1 MVGKPCTIMATLED
15 IEVYESLNF
24 ASVVSYDLDAL
35 ETVNKMERII
45 GKYTLNV
52 TSEEI
57 NKDNFFKHSVSVLKP
72 EFIYIDKSEL
82 SLWLAQT
89 FRYSNDEKALEQ

>member
-1 MVGKPCTIMATLED
+1 
-15 IEVYESLNF
+15 
-24 ASVVSYDLDAL
+24 
-35 ETVNKMERII
+35 MERII

-89 FRYSNDEKALEQ
+89 FRYSNDGIEDALKGYIRNLKDRIEKALEQ

>member
-1 MVGKPCTIMATLED
+1 
-15 IEVYESLNF
+15 
-24 ASVVSYDLDAL
+24 
-35 ETVNKMERII
+35 MERII

-89 FRYSNDEKALEQ
+89 FRYSKGIEDALKGYIRNLKDRIEKALEQ

>member
-1 MVGKPCTIMATLED
+1 MGKPYTIMATLED
-15 IEVYESLNF
+15 IEVYESLSF
-24 ASVVSYDLDAL
+24 ASVVSYDLDTL

-72 EFIYIDKSEL
+72 EFIYIDKSEI
-82 SLWLAQT
+82 
-89 FRYSNDEKALEQ
+89 

>member
-1 MVGKPCTIMATLED
+1 
-15 IEVYESLNF
+15 
-24 ASVVSYDLDAL
+24 
-35 ETVNKMERII
+35 MERII

-89 FRYSNDEKALEQ
+89 FRYSNDEREIEDALKGYVRNLRDRIERIEEALKQ

>member
-1 MVGKPCTIMATLED
+1 
-15 IEVYESLNF
+15 
-24 ASVVSYDLDAL
+24 
-35 ETVNKMERII
+35 MERII

-82 SLWLAQT
+82 SRPLDIQT
-89 FRYSNDEKALEQ
+89 TRKG

>member
-1 MVGKPCTIMATLED
+1 
-15 IEVYESLNF
+15 
-24 ASVVSYDLDAL
+24 
-35 ETVNKMERII
+35 MERII

-72 EFIYIDKSEL
+72 EFIYIDSG
-82 SLWLAQT
+82 
-89 FRYSNDEKALEQ
+89 SNPTIYTILYNIPI

>member
-1 MVGKPCTIMATLED
+1 
-15 IEVYESLNF
+15 
-24 ASVVSYDLDAL
+24 
-35 ETVNKMERII
+35 MERII

-89 FRYSNDEKALEQ
+89 FRYDEKGIEDAHIRNLKDRIEKALEQ

>member
-1 MVGKPCTIMATLED
+1 
-15 IEVYESLNF
+15 
-24 ASVVSYDLDAL
+24 
-35 ETVNKMERII
+35 MERII

-89 FRYSNDEKALEQ
+89 FRYSNDEKGIDILYYIIYQYSLTIKLII

>member
-1 MVGKPCTIMATLED
+1 
-15 IEVYESLNF
+15 
-24 ASVVSYDLDAL
+24 
-35 ETVNKMERII
+35 MERII

-82 SLWLAQT
+82 SLW
-89 FRYSNDEKALEQ
+89 FRYSNDEKGIEDALKGYIRNLKDSGSNPTIYTI

>member
-1 MVGKPCTIMATLED
+1 
-15 IEVYESLNF
+15 
-24 ASVVSYDLDAL
+24 
-35 ETVNKMERII
+35 MERII

-89 FRYSNDEKALEQ
+89 FRYSNP

>member
-1 MVGKPCTIMATLED
+1 
-15 IEVYESLNF
+15 
-24 ASVVSYDLDAL
+24 
-35 ETVNKMERII
+35 MERII

-57 NKDNFFKHSVSVLKP
+57 NKD
-72 EFIYIDKSEL
+72 KSEL

-89 FRYSNDEKALEQ
+89 FRYSNDEKGIEDALKGYIRNLKDRIERIEKALEQ

>member
-1 MVGKPCTIMATLED
+1 MATLED
-15 IEVYESLNF
+15 INRGDSTPHKQ
-24 ASVVSYDLDAL
+24 S
-35 ETVNKMERII
+35 I
-45 GKYTLNV
+45 NV

-89 FRYSNDEKALEQ
+89 FRYSNDEKGIEDALKGYIRNLKDRIEKALEQSHYLYYII